1 MPVGVKKPAGGSES
15 AIGPGPGRGRG
26 LRPSGIIPAM
36 QGMQLRESTR
46 RLVVLGTLALLAY
59 LLYRVVEPVL
69 ASSIWAVILGMAL
82 WPLYRRV
89 RRQTPRPWWLA
100 PTLVTSALTV
110 GVFVPLVLMGILMV
124 GEMQDLV
131 GEVQERVLE
140 QDGELESFL
149 EGLPLFGTGLADTLN
164 RWRQKP
170 EELQAV
176 LRDNMETMVGLV
188 RRGVT
193 NFGRNLFKVIL
204 CIVTVWFVLL
214 HGDELDRQV
223 TRAFNILGGER
234 GEDILRRIRQTVRA
248 VVYGMI
254 MTAIAQALLTVL
266 GFWVAGHDYP
276 LLLGALM
283 FIMSFIPFGPPVIW
297 LPASLSFFLHGE
309 YGWGIATFIWG
320 AGVIS
325 TIDNILRP
333 VFIGKATHMPVLLIF
348 VGVIGGVMAFGMVG
362 LFVGPVVVAVALALW
377 MEWVQHFESDPVPG
391 VLVPEA
397 GEADRGAL
405 S

>member
-1 MPVGVKKPAGGSES
+1 
-15 AIGPGPGRGRG
+15 
-26 LRPSGIIPAM
+26 
-36 QGMQLRESTR
+36 
-46 RLVVLGTLALLAY
+46 
-59 LLYRVVEPVL
+59 
-69 ASSIWAVILGMAL
+69 
-82 WPLYRRV
+82 
-89 RRQTPRPWWLA
+89 
-100 PTLVTSALTV
+100 
-110 GVFVPLVLMGILMV
+110 
-124 GEMQDLV
+124 
-131 GEVQERVLE
+131 
-140 QDGELESFL
+140 
-149 EGLPLFGTGLADTLN
+149 
-164 RWRQKP
+164 
-170 EELQAV
+170 
-176 LRDNMETMVGLV
+176 VGLV

-193 NFGRNLFKVIL
+193 NLGRNLFKVIL

-234 GEDILRRIRQTVRA
+234 GLDILRRIRQTVRA

-266 GFWVAGHDYP
+266 GFWVAGHPYP

-377 MEWVQHFESDPVPG
+377 MEWVQHHESDLVPG
-391 VLVPEA
+391 VQLPEA